1 MEKLKVENDQEKRAN
16 KLQKEPP
23 SAEPDASRPSG
34 DGKSKDR
41 GLPMGGSYGDVDA
54 EGGARSGSD
63 LPSQQQ

>member
-1 MEKLKVENDQEKRAN
+1 MHNGHGEQAD
-16 KLQKEPP
+16 KLQDEPR
-23 SAEPDASRPSG
+23 SAEENRSG
-34 DGKSKDR
+34 AGEKDEPKDR

>member
-1 MEKLKVENDQEKRAN
+1 MENDHGKKADKSQNEPQSADENKSGTVEKD
-16 KLQKEPP
+16 EP
-23 SAEPDASRPSG
+23 
-34 DGKSKDR
+34 KDR